1 MELLLLTA
9 DPNAEA
15 VLPALAL
22 LPHGVRTAAPEVAAL
37 LDAGPHDAV
46 LVDARTDLV
55 AARGL
60 CRLLGT
66 TGMEVPVV
74 AVLNEGGL
82 VAVSSEWAV
91 DDILLPGAG
100 PAEIDAR
107 LRLLR
112 SRPGTDAQ
120 AGGGALVLG
129 ELVIDEATYT
139 ARLKGR
145 ALELTYKEFEL
156 LKYLAQH
163 AGRVFTRA
171 QLLQEV
177 WGYDFFGGTRTVDVH
192 VRRLRAKLGPEH
204 EQLIGTV
211 RNVGYKFVR
220 PGRGGLASSR
230 EPAMSSSE
238 PDTEFEEDAGD
249 TGEAGNSADTNTD
262 DTVGRGD
269 TGPGRATGGS
279 GLDTMSYA
287 PGHSMRAPGL

>member
-9 DPNAEA
+9 DPDPGS

-55 AARGL
+55 AARSL
-60 CRLLGT
+60 CRLLGS
-66 TGMEVPVV
+66 TGSDVPVV

-82 VAVSSEWAV
+82 VAVSGEWAV
-91 DDILLPGAG
+91 DEILLPVTG
-100 PAEIDAR
+100 PAEVDAR
-107 LRLLR
+107 LRLLTA
-112 SRPGTDAQ
+112 RPGADAS
-120 AGGGALVLG
+120 AGGALVLG
-129 ELVIDEATYT
+129 ELVIDEATYA

-145 ALELTYKEFEL
+145 LLELTYKEFEL

-220 PGRGGLASSR
+220 PNRAGLGVPAAPDDDEEPGDGVDAERPSGRVAR
-230 EPAMSSSE
+230 
-238 PDTEFEEDAGD
+238 
-249 TGEAGNSADTNTD
+249 
-262 DTVGRGD
+262 R
-269 TGPGRATGGS
+269 
-279 GLDTMSYA
+279 
-287 PGHSMRAPGL
+287 